1 MSPIDREALRRRL
14 LAEQARLEERY
25 RHLQRGGLDESE
37 TDSVGELSSYDNH
50 PADQGSETF
59 EREKDLGLRQDTL
72 FFLGE
77 VKDALG
83 RLDGGRFGVCERC
96 GGPIG
101 EARLAV
107 VPWARRCVDCEDAEG
122 LPGRSR
128 PVEEEVLKP
137 PFGRS
142 RGDRGIPG
150 VDGEDVWQAL
160 ESYGSSDTPQDA
172 PPARDV
178 RPD

>member
-1 MSPIDREALRRRL
+1 M
-14 LAEQARLEERY
+14 
-25 RHLQRGGLDESE
+25 
-37 TDSVGELSSYDNH
+37 GELSSYDNH
-50 PADQGSETF
+50 PADQGTETF
-59 EREKDLGLRQDTL
+59 EREKDWGLRQDTL

-77 VKDALG
+77 VKDALR
-83 RLDGGRFGVCERC
+83 RLDRGRFGVCERC

-107 VPWARRCVDCEDAEG
+107 VPWARRCVDCADAEG

-142 RGDRGIPG
+142 RGNRGIPG

-160 ESYGSSDTPQDA
+160 ESYGSSDTPQDD
-172 PPARDV
+172 PPARDYQDLTKNAGDAGVVQEVEGMVDASGDPLQSETRGV